1 MPKLVDVRKSVMAA
15 DEEHASFIRSLMR
28 QKGILMINM
37 IGSPGSGKTTLLE
50 KLLPQLDLRCAVI
63 EGDVATSRD
72 AERIAATGTPVVQI
86 NTQGGCHLE
95 AHLVRKALREIPI
108 DDIDVLFIENVGNLV
123 CPAEFD
129 LGESFKM
136 AISSVPEGDDKPLK
150 YLSLF
155 HKAKAVLLTKIDV
168 LPFIKFDKSAFW
180 SDVEKLNPKAARFEL
195 AVLEGK
201 GLDEVSVSIKTWLSE
216 VRGN

>member
-1 MPKLVDVRKSVMAA
+1 MPKLVNIKKSVMAA
-15 DEEHASFIRSLMR
+15 DEEHASFIRNIMR
-28 QKGILMINM
+28 EKGILMINM
-37 IGSPGSGKTTLLE
+37 IGSPGSGKTTVLE
-50 KLLPQLDLRCAVI
+50 KLLPALDLRCAVI
-63 EGDVATSRD
+63 EGDVATSKD

-95 AHLVRKALREIPI
+95 AHLVRKALQDIPI
-108 DDIDVLFIENVGNLV
+108 DDIDVLFVENVGNLV

-150 YLSLF
+150 YPSLF
-155 HKAKAVLLTKIDV
+155 HKARAVLLTKVDL
-168 LPFIKFDKSAFW
+168 LPFIKFNKSTFW
-180 SDVEKLNPKAARFEL
+180 NDVKKLNPKASRLEL
-195 AVLEGK
+195 AALEDK
-201 GLDEVSVSIKTWLSE
+201 GVDELVNSIKDWLNE

>member
-1 MPKLVDVRKSVMAA
+1 MPKLVNIKKSVMAA
-15 DEEHASFIRSLMR
+15 DEEHASFIRNIMR
-28 QKGILMINM
+28 EKGILMINM

-50 KLLPQLDLRCAVI
+50 KLLPALDLRCAVI
-63 EGDVATSRD
+63 EGDVATSKD

-95 AHLVRKALREIPI
+95 AHLVRKALQDIPI
-108 DDIDVLFIENVGNLV
+108 DDIDVLFVENVGNLV

-150 YLSLF
+150 YPSLF
-155 HKAKAVLLTKIDV
+155 HKARAVLLTKVDL
-168 LPFIKFDKSAFW
+168 LPFIKFDKSTFW
-180 SDVEKLNPKAARFEL
+180 NDVKKLNPKASRFEL
-195 AVLEGK
+195 AALEDK
-201 GLDEVSVSIKTWLSE
+201 GVDELVNSLKDWLNE

>member
-1 MPKLVDVRKSVMAA
+1 MPKLVNIKKSVMAA
-15 DEEHASFIRSLMR
+15 DEEHASFIRNLMR
-28 QKGILMINM
+28 EKGILMINM

-50 KLLPQLDLRCAVI
+50 KLLPALDLRCAVI
-63 EGDVATSRD
+63 EGDVATSKD

-95 AHLVRKALREIPI
+95 AHLVRKALQDIPI
-108 DDIDVLFIENVGNLV
+108 DDIDVLFVENVGNLV

-150 YLSLF
+150 YPSLF
-155 HKAKAVLLTKIDV
+155 HKARAVLLTKVDL
-168 LPFIKFDKSAFW
+168 LPFIKFDKSTFW
-180 SDVEKLNPKAARFEL
+180 NDVKKLNPKASKFEL
-195 AVLEGK
+195 AALEDK
-201 GLDEVSVSIKTWLSE
+201 GVDELVNSIKDWLNE

>member
-1 MPKLVDVRKSVMAA
+1 MPKLVNIKKSVMAA
-15 DEEHASFIRSLMR
+15 DEEHASFIRNIMR
-28 QKGILMINM
+28 EKGILMINM
-37 IGSPGSGKTTLLE
+37 IGSPGSGKTTVLE
-50 KLLPQLDLRCAVI
+50 KLLPALDLRCAVI
-63 EGDVATSRD
+63 EGDVATSKD

-95 AHLVRKALREIPI
+95 AHLVRKALQDIPI
-108 DDIDVLFIENVGNLV
+108 DDIDILFVENVGNLV

-150 YLSLF
+150 YPSLF
-155 HKAKAVLLTKIDV
+155 HKARAVLLTKVDL
-168 LPFIKFDKSAFW
+168 LPFIKFDKSTFW
-180 SDVEKLNPKAARFEL
+180 NDVKKLNPKASKFEL
-195 AVLEGK
+195 AALEDK
-201 GLDEVSVSIKTWLSE
+201 GVDELVNSIKDWLNE

>member
-63 EGDVATSRD
+63 EGDVATSKD

-150 YLSLF
+150 YPSLF

>member
-1 MPKLVDVRKSVMAA
+1 MPKLVNIKKSVMAA
-15 DEEHASFIRSLMR
+15 DEEHASFIRNIMR
-28 QKGILMINM
+28 EKGILMINM
-37 IGSPGSGKTTLLE
+37 IGSPGSGKTTVLE
-50 KLLPQLDLRCAVI
+50 KLLPALDLRCAVI
-63 EGDVATSRD
+63 EGDVATSKD

-95 AHLVRKALREIPI
+95 AHLVRKALQDIPI
-108 DDIDVLFIENVGNLV
+108 DDIDVLFVENVGNLV

-150 YLSLF
+150 YPSLF
-155 HKAKAVLLTKIDV
+155 HKARAVLLTKVDL
-168 LPFIKFDKSAFW
+168 LPFIKFDKSTFW
-180 SDVEKLNPKAARFEL
+180 NDVKKLNPKASRLEL
-195 AVLEGK
+195 AALEDK
-201 GLDEVSVSIKTWLSE
+201 GVDELVNSIKDWLNE

>member
-1 MPKLVDVRKSVMAA
+1 MPKLVNIKKSVMAA
-15 DEEHASFIRSLMR
+15 DEEHASFIRNIMR
-28 QKGILMINM
+28 EKGILMINM
-37 IGSPGSGKTTLLE
+37 IGSPGSGKTTVLE
-50 KLLPQLDLRCAVI
+50 KLLPALDLRCAVI
-63 EGDVATSRD
+63 EGDVATSKD

-95 AHLVRKALREIPI
+95 AHLVRKALQDIPI
-108 DDIDVLFIENVGNLV
+108 DDIDILFVENVGNLV

-150 YLSLF
+150 YPSLF
-155 HKAKAVLLTKIDV
+155 HKARAVLLTKVDL
-168 LPFIKFDKSAFW
+168 LPFIKFNKSTFW
-180 SDVEKLNPKAARFEL
+180 NDVKKLNPKASKFEL
-195 AVLEGK
+195 AALEDK
-201 GLDEVSVSIKTWLSE
+201 GVDELVNSIKDWLNE

>member
-1 MPKLVDVRKSVMAA
+1 MPKLVNIKKSVMAA
-15 DEEHASFIRSLMR
+15 DEEHASFIRNIMR
-28 QKGILMINM
+28 EKGILMINM
-37 IGSPGSGKTTLLE
+37 IGSPGSGKTTVLE
-50 KLLPQLDLRCAVI
+50 KLLPALDLRCAVI
-63 EGDVATSRD
+63 EGDVATSKD

-95 AHLVRKALREIPI
+95 AHLVRKALQDIPI
-108 DDIDVLFIENVGNLV
+108 DDIDVLFVENVGNLV

-150 YLSLF
+150 YPSLF
-155 HKAKAVLLTKIDV
+155 HKARAVLLTKVDL
-168 LPFIKFDKSAFW
+168 LPFIKFDKSTFW
-180 SDVEKLNPKAARFEL
+180 NDVKKLNPKASRFEL
-195 AVLEGK
+195 AALEDK
-201 GLDEVSVSIKTWLSE
+201 GVDELVNSIKDWLNE

>member
-1 MPKLVDVRKSVMAA
+1 MPKLVNIKKSVMAA
-15 DEEHASFIRSLMR
+15 DEEHASFIRNIMR
-28 QKGILMINM
+28 EKGILMINM

-50 KLLPQLDLRCAVI
+50 KLLPALDLRCAVI
-63 EGDVATSRD
+63 EGDVATSKD

-95 AHLVRKALREIPI
+95 AHLVRKALQDIPI
-108 DDIDVLFIENVGNLV
+108 DDIDVLFVENVGNLV

-150 YLSLF
+150 YPSLF
-155 HKAKAVLLTKIDV
+155 HKARAVLLTKVDL
-168 LPFIKFDKSAFW
+168 LPFIKFDKSTFW
-180 SDVEKLNPKAARFEL
+180 NDVKKLNPKASRFEL
-195 AVLEGK
+195 AALEDK
-201 GLDEVSVSIKTWLSE
+201 GVDELVNSIKDWLNE

>member
-1 MPKLVDVRKSVMAA
+1 MPKLVNIKKSVMAA
-15 DEEHASFIRSLMR
+15 DEEHASFIRNIMR
-28 QKGILMINM
+28 EKGILMINM

-50 KLLPQLDLRCAVI
+50 KLLPALDLRCAVI
-63 EGDVATSRD
+63 EGDVATSKD
-72 AERIAATGTPVVQI
+72 AERIATTGTPVVQI

-95 AHLVRKALREIPI
+95 AHLVRKALQDIPI
-108 DDIDVLFIENVGNLV
+108 DDIDVLFVENVGNLV

-150 YLSLF
+150 YPSLF
-155 HKAKAVLLTKIDV
+155 HKARAVLLTKVDL
-168 LPFIKFDKSAFW
+168 LPFIKFDKSTFW
-180 SDVEKLNPKAARFEL
+180 NDVKKLNPKASKFEL
-195 AVLEGK
+195 AALEDK
-201 GLDEVSVSIKTWLSE
+201 GVDELVNSIKDWLNE

>member
-1 MPKLVDVRKSVMAA
+1 MPKLVNIKKSVMAA
-15 DEEHASFIRSLMR
+15 DEEHASFIRNLMR
-28 QKGILMINM
+28 EKGILMINM

-50 KLLPQLDLRCAVI
+50 KLLPALDLRCAVI
-63 EGDVATSRD
+63 EGDVATSKD

-95 AHLVRKALREIPI
+95 AHLVRKALQDIPI
-108 DDIDVLFIENVGNLV
+108 DDIDVLFVENVGNLV

-150 YLSLF
+150 YPSLF
-155 HKAKAVLLTKIDV
+155 HKARAVLLTKVDL
-168 LPFIKFDKSAFW
+168 LPFIKFDKSTFW
-180 SDVEKLNPKAARFEL
+180 NDVKKLNPKASRFEL
-195 AVLEGK
+195 AALEDK
-201 GLDEVSVSIKTWLSE
+201 GVDELVNSLKDWLNE

>member
-1 MPKLVDVRKSVMAA
+1 MPKLVNIKKSVMAA
-15 DEEHASFIRSLMR
+15 DEEHASFIRNLMR
-28 QKGILMINM
+28 EKGILMINM
-37 IGSPGSGKTTLLE
+37 IGSPGSGKTTVLE
-50 KLLPQLDLRCAVI
+50 KLLPALDLRCAVI
-63 EGDVATSRD
+63 EGDVATSKD

-95 AHLVRKALREIPI
+95 AHLVRKALQDIPI
-108 DDIDVLFIENVGNLV
+108 DDIDVLFVENVGNLV

-150 YLSLF
+150 YPSLF
-155 HKAKAVLLTKIDV
+155 HKARAVLLTKVDL
-168 LPFIKFDKSAFW
+168 LPFIKFDKSTFW
-180 SDVEKLNPKAARFEL
+180 NDVKKLNPKASRFEL
-195 AVLEGK
+195 AALEDK
-201 GLDEVSVSIKTWLSE
+201 GVDELVNSIKDWLNE

>member
-15 DEEHASFIRSLMR
+15 DEEHASFIRRLMR

-150 YLSLF
+150 YPSLF

-168 LPFIKFDKSAFW
+168 LPFIRFDKSAFW

>member
-150 YLSLF
+150 YPSLF

-180 SDVEKLNPKAARFEL
+180 SDVEKLKPKAARFDL

-201 GLDEVSVSIKTWLSE
+201 GLDEDSVSIKTWLSE

>member
-1 MPKLVDVRKSVMAA
+1 MPKLVNIKKSVMAA
-15 DEEHASFIRSLMR
+15 DEEHASFIRNIMR
-28 QKGILMINM
+28 EKGILMINM
-37 IGSPGSGKTTLLE
+37 IGSPGSGKTTVLE
-50 KLLPQLDLRCAVI
+50 KLLPALDLRCAVI
-63 EGDVATSRD
+63 EGDVATSKD

-95 AHLVRKALREIPI
+95 AHLVRKALQDIPI
-108 DDIDVLFIENVGNLV
+108 DDIDILFVENVGNLV

-150 YLSLF
+150 YPSLF
-155 HKAKAVLLTKIDV
+155 HKARAVLLTKVDL
-168 LPFIKFDKSAFW
+168 LPFIKFDKSTFW
-180 SDVEKLNPKAARFEL
+180 NDVKKLNPKASRLEL
-195 AVLEGK
+195 AALENK
-201 GLDEVSVSIKTWLSE
+201 GIDELVNSIKDWLNE